1 MNPVFM
7 PSARGTHQQA
17 VMRAHDLLADLNLDG
32 GEQIGVLGEGDNDG
46 ARELGKVAGGGDL
59 ALVGQAIDVGEI
71 GPRHAEMLCRL
82 VHALDGRLLIAGD
95 PLGDHDGDVVGRFDD
110 EELEGDVECD
120 QLTLFQP
127 ELAWGL
133 LRRLLGAHELGV
145 GRDGACLQRLE
156 GDVGR
161 HQLGEGGGKP
171 LGVGIFGVEHR
182 AVIGL
187 EDKGW
192 TGGRARRGHQ
202 DRSDEKAKARAP

>member
-1 MNPVFM
+1 MRTL
-7 PSARGTHQQA
+7 SATSS
-17 VMRAHDLLADLNLDG
+17 VIELAH
-32 GEQIGVLGEGDNDG
+32 
-46 ARELGKVAGGGDL
+46 
-59 ALVGQAIDVGEI
+59 
-71 GPRHAEMLCRL
+71 
-82 VHALDGRLLIAGD
+82 
-95 PLGDHDGDVVGRFDD
+95 
-110 EELEGDVECD
+110 
-120 QLTLFQP
+120 FQP

-133 LRRLLGAHELGV
+133 LRCLLGAYELGV

-192 TGGRARRGHQ
+192 TGGRA
-202 DRSDEKAKARAP
+202 